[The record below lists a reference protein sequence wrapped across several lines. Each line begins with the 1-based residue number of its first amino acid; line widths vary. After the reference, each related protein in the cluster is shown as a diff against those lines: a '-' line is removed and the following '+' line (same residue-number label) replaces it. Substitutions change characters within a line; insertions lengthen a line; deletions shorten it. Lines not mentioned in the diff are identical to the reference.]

1 MRYKMTYILFL
12 FFLLTTI
19 PYIITIYINKEN
31 KKNIS
36 FENYDSGYKIQDKDQ
51 DIDLESYLLKI
62 LPGQISM
69 DQEEETIKCQ
79 AVILRTDLIRKM
91 GRSKKIK
98 MESIQYQVYKDEQY
112 KNKLGD
118 RAYEI
123 MDQKRKKSVSETR
136 GKVIT
141 YKNKLIEPYFHALS
155 VGMTLDSR
163 EWFGKDLP
171 YIREK
176 ESLSDIEAKD
186 YMSVKV
192 MSYEKIAGMIKTKT
206 KKDIKINRLE
216 KNLRIGRT
224 TKNGYV
230 RQVYADSLMIKGED
244 FADWF
249 HLASNNFYFEQYKG
263 KLRII
268 CLGKGNGLGMSQYGA
283 GTMAKTGKSYKKI
296 LKYYYPKTRITN
308 LYE

>member
-36 FENYDSGYKIQDKDQ
+36 FENYDSGYKIQDKGQ

-98 MESIQYQVYKDEQY
+98 MESIPYQVYKDEQY
-112 KNKLGD
+112 KSKLGD

-123 MDQKRKKSVSETR
+123 MDQKRQPEEVAR
-136 GKVIT
+136 
-141 YKNKLIEPYFHALS
+141 
-155 VGMTLDSR
+155 
-163 EWFGKDLP
+163 
-171 YIREK
+171 
-176 ESLSDIEAKD
+176 
-186 YMSVKV
+186 
-192 MSYEKIAGMIKTKT
+192 KIADQLDGPKDDHAHAEKPSQPNNRCVRRGDEHDPQHTEQDRYNKISNFRRFHRHDRTHCKLPFRANPAQFLFFKREYTRALCFLPWTTKT
-206 KKDIKINRLE
+206 GCLKDR
-216 KNLRIGRT
+216 
-224 TKNGYV
+224 
-230 RQVYADSLMIKGED
+230 
-244 FADWF
+244 
-249 HLASNNFYFEQYKG
+249 HPASFV
-263 KLRII
+263 
-268 CLGKGNGLGMSQYGA
+268 
-283 GTMAKTGKSYKKI
+283 
-296 LKYYYPKTRITN
+296 
-308 LYE
+308 